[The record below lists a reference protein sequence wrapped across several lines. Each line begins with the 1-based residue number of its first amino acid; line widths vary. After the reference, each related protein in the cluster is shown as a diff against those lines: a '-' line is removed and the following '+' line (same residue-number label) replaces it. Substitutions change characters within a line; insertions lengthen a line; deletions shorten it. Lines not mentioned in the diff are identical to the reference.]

1 MDAVLGCERR
11 VLSASLRRM
20 ARFSGPWSLRLRAR
34 SSSKTTSRTQCS
46 WFSIPQW
53 ARVIAS
59 TRAGDHRLDSKKY
72 RTIGGSSASP
82 TRRCSSIR
90 ASALIPGKSCL
101 RASPA
106 AGTTTAWRRSSRP
119 WLPVRGCCTCGCS
132 ASGSSSICASVNSA
146 DWLALSAKAYCPP
159 RWRMHWANSAWQCS
173 ASAVTVQPSSASSS
187 KASNA
192 AATSLRLGANRW
204 AIASRA
210 SAAHTLTSC
219 SGVVLRPRSNAPRKA
234 LPSTATT
241 PCSSLANSARNRRN
255 TGSNACGSSSLN
267 IRLKVSWLGMP
278 CSSRRNW
285 RNRASLAQPN
295 SAMSA
300 QLSAPHS
307 TAANAMTKT
316 STKSCRALSA
326 RGSGTS
332 WKRFLNFCI
341 GRPPH
346 SDSGVVFRIHIARQR
361 NTATMAKCDS
371 PARKRGRGAH
381 RVCGAILHR
390 RLEQRIGASASLE
403 RARCGGEPR
412 ARFAL
417 DERRQGIAHPGVIAV
432 EPGGFLGRETLAGDQ
447 PAVDRRQCE
456 RLERIERFFR
466 AGDRR
471 GANHQQQILDADTI
485 GAAFVIAGLIRQDHA
500 GLERGGAELGNVG
513 GAFVHREIAAHAVP
527 SAVVEVEA
535 LRPQELSRKRVELR
549 AGGSLGKECARDG
562 DMALEHVGEAV
573 AHLGGRLANDNGAGG
588 GRGARPLFRARRE
601 PKQRT

>member
-1 MDAVLGCERR
+1 MRFPCVYGGGEGACSANVVHPLPNPPPQAQGYRIWASIEVRKASSHPARLILRRMDAVLGCERR

-59 TRAGDHRLDSKKY
+59 TRAGDHGLDSKKY

-278 CSSRRNW
+278 CSSRIRHVG
-285 RNRASLAQPN
+285 A
-295 SAMSA
+295 
-300 QLSAPHS
+300 
-307 TAANAMTKT
+307 
-316 STKSCRALSA
+316 
-326 RGSGTS
+326 
-332 WKRFLNFCI
+332 
-341 GRPPH
+341 
-346 SDSGVVFRIHIARQR
+346 VVRSEQHRRQR
-361 NTATMAKCDS
+361 NDQNVDQIGPRIVRSGVRHVLEK
-371 PARKRGRGAH
+371 
-381 RVCGAILHR
+381 VLEFLHR
-390 RLEQRIGASASLE
+390 TTPPFRFGSRLQNPYRPPAQHRHYGQMRFPCLL
-403 RARCGGEPR
+403 PR
-412 ARFAL
+412 A
-417 DERRQGIAHPGVIAV
+417 
-432 EPGGFLGRETLAGDQ
+432 
-447 PAVDRRQCE
+447 
-456 RLERIERFFR
+456 
-466 AGDRR
+466 
-471 GANHQQQILDADTI
+471 HQ
-485 GAAFVIAGLIRQDHA
+485 RY
-500 GLERGGAELGNVG
+500 
-513 GAFVHREIAAHAVP
+513 
-527 SAVVEVEA
+527 
-535 LRPQELSRKRVELR
+535 
-549 AGGSLGKECARDG
+549 
-562 DMALEHVGEAV
+562 
-573 AHLGGRLANDNGAGG
+573 
-588 GRGARPLFRARRE
+588 PL
-601 PKQRT
+601 